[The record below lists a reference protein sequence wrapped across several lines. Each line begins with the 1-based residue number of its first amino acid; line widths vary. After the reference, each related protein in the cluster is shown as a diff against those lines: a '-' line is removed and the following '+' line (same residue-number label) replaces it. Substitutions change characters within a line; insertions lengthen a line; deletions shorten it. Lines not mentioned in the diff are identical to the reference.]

1 MPTISLNDLEF
12 HYHSPFTPVFDGLSI
27 AIDTE
32 WRTAVVGRN
41 GRGKTTLLRL
51 LHGELRPVRGSVSV
65 PVETCRFP
73 SSVPDPG
80 RPTIEVIRESV
91 APFALWER
99 RMAELLAIGDEP
111 AIAGYGD
118 ILERYQGAH
127 GYQIDALIER
137 ESFEIGMEHATL
149 ARPFTTLSGG
159 EQTRALIVALFLKPG
174 AFPLIDE
181 PTNHLDMQGRQ
192 MLGEYLARKSG
203 FIVVSHD
210 RHFLDTCV
218 DHILSINRGD
228 VRINRGSFSGWQEQ
242 MEIEE
247 EHERRRNENLK
258 REIADLESEAGR
270 RRSWSAAKERG
281 KDSAAD
287 SGFVSAVA
295 ARQMRRALQAERRIE
310 KKIEEKK
317 SLLGNLE
324 QARALKLWTEGRS
337 PELLLTL
344 DDVKLAIG
352 GRTILDGFSLAVRK
366 GERVAIVGPNGC
378 GKTTLLRAIAG
389 ELAPLS
395 GIIHLPKHLGIGRG
409 YQIPLWDAGSLREH
423 LREAGLDE
431 TAFRNIM
438 GAFGVSGD
446 LFERPLE
453 SFSQGERKKVDLC
466 RSFVGSAHL
475 WIWDEPMNYIDMM
488 SREQIEEAILRHEP
502 TMLFVE
508 HDRRFVERVATRVVE
523 LPARRAPAP
532 RERGAEVESTV

>member
-1 MPTISLNDLEF
+1 MSTITLKDLDF

-51 LHGELRPVRGSVSV
+51 LRGELRPVGGTITV
-65 PVETCRFP
+65 PVETCYFP
-73 SSVPDPG
+73 SPVPDPG
-80 RPTIEVIRESV
+80 RSTMEVIRESV

-99 RMAELLAIGDEP
+99 RMAELLAVGDEP
-111 AIAGYGD
+111 SIAEYGD
-118 ILERYQGAH
+118 ILERYQSAR

-137 ESFEIGMEHATL
+137 EIFEIGMEHATL
-149 ARPFTTLSGG
+149 GRPFATLSGG
-159 EQTRALIVALFLKPG
+159 EQTRALVVALFLKPG

-181 PTNHLDMQGRQ
+181 PTNHLDMEGRQ

-218 DHILSINRGD
+218 DHVLSINRGD

-242 MEIEE
+242 MEMEE

-258 REIADLESEAGR
+258 REIADLEADAGR
-270 RRSWSAAKERG
+270 RRSWSASKERE

-287 SGFVSAVA
+287 SGFVSGVA
-295 ARQMRRALQAERRIE
+295 ARQMKRALQAERRIE

-317 SLLGNLE
+317 SLLGNIE
-324 QARALKLWTEGRS
+324 NARALKLWTETKS
-337 PELLLTL
+337 PEILLTL
-344 DDVKLAIG
+344 DDVKLG
-352 GRTILDGFSLAVRK
+352 FGERTIIEGFSLTVRK
-366 GERVAIVGPNGC
+366 GERVAITGPNGC

-389 ELAPLS
+389 EIEAVS
-395 GIIHLPKHLGIGRG
+395 GIIHLPRHLSIGRG
-409 YQIPLWDAGSLREH
+409 HQIPLWNAGSLRDH
-423 LREAGLDE
+423 LRDAGLDE

-438 GAFGVSGD
+438 GALGVSGD
-446 LFERPLE
+446 VFERPLE

-466 RSFVGSAHL
+466 RSFIGSAHL
-475 WIWDEPMNYIDMM
+475 WIWDEPMNYIDLM
-488 SREQIEEAILRHEP
+488 SREQIEEAVLHHAP

-508 HDRRFVERVATRVVE
+508 HDRRFVERIATRVVE
-523 LPARRAPAP
+523 LPIRRPMP
-532 RERGAEVESTV
+532 GRWRGAEVE